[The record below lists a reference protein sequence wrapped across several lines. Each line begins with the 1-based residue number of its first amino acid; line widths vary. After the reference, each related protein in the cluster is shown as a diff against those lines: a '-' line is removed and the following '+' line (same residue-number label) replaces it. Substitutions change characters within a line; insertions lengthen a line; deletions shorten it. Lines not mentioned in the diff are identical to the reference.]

1 MRSGPNHTTIA
12 TSVARLFFPQ
22 SRSLGIDRGNYSP
35 SLLHKITYAGANKT
49 SFREGSADLLILGE
63 LTVPEKQVERL
74 SKRMGGERL
83 AERQAEVEQFQQLNL
98 MQRCTSLPDGVQ
110 APTSSQVAVVMAD
123 AGMMQLRD
131 PLADTALVAVLPLPT
146 PTAATSDIPLSAVVT
161 PAASAAPADSAA
173 AATAGETSLSAL
185 VTAAATVLPADATA
199 ATPVLGDLSLSVTL
213 SPATAPGTET
223 AEEEDDDDAE
233 RRPSGRHWHE
243 DKVGLVLT
251 MASEVHQ
258 ADPCPEIPESFVD
271 PQRIA
276 RLVRGLKK
284 NVAVGEDGLQAAA
297 DTVATPLEYEYEG
310 PKLQTRTV
318 VASRTTWPAFGP
330 LLASAAWHKGF
341 AQAQRKAFVADG
353 SQSIWKL
360 WQRHFS
366 AHVPILDFIHALSY
380 VFAAAMAVGGDVV
393 KGWPLYVQWITWL
406 WQGQVAQVVAD
417 LTTWQQEQGAT
428 AQGDQ
433 ETSASQV
440 VQRAVTYFTNHQ
452 GKMKY
457 DEYRRQGLPLVSSL
471 MESMVKQIN
480 RRVKGTE
487 KFWGEEGAEA
497 ILQLRADYLSDGE
510 VMEAFWERRQTAA
523 TGQRPYR
530 KAV

>member
-1 MRSGPNHTTIA
+1 
-12 TSVARLFFPQ
+12 
-22 SRSLGIDRGNYSP
+22 
-35 SLLHKITYAGANKT
+35 
-49 SFREGSADLLILGE
+49 
-63 LTVPEKQVERL
+63 
-74 SKRMGGERL
+74 
-83 AERQAEVEQFQQLNL
+83 
-98 MQRCTSLPDGVQ
+98 
-110 APTSSQVAVVMAD
+110 VVMAD

-131 PLADTALVAVLPLPT
+131 PVAAMAPVAVLPLPA
-146 PTAATSDIPLSAVVT
+146 PTAALSDIPLSPSVT
-161 PAASAAPADSAA
+161 PTARAAPADSVAA
-173 AATAGETSLSAL
+173 APTSDTPLSAL
-185 VTAAATVLPADATA
+185 VTAAAPALPADAA
-199 ATPVLGDLSLSVTL
+199 AAAPALGDLSPSATL
-213 SPATAPGTET
+213 SQATASGTET
-223 AEEEDDDDAE
+223 AAAAEDDEDAE

-251 MASEVHQ
+251 MVSEVHQ

-284 NVAVGEDGLQAAA
+284 SVAVGEDGLQAAA
-297 DTVATPLEYEYEG
+297 DTVATPAAYEYEG
-310 PKLQTRTV
+310 PKLQTRKV
-318 VASRTTWPAFGP
+318 VASRTTWPSFGP
-330 LLASAAWHKGF
+330 LLASAAWHMGF

-406 WQGQVAQVVAD
+406 WQGQVDQVLAA
-417 LTTWQQEQGAT
+417 LTTWQQQQGAT

-497 ILQLRADYLSDGE
+497 ILQLRADYLSDGD
-510 VMEAFWERRQTAA
+510 VIDAFWERRQTAA
-523 TGQRPYR
+523 TGQRQYR